1 MKPVLCDIP
10 AGSRI
15 AQALPNN
22 DFADCYQ
29 FDDLWPNQNALETYL
44 TLVTRTPGWMNALMA
59 MRNQAVRLVGLKH
72 VGNLS
77 TAVNR
82 KPAKEYKLGDRV
94 GIFSIQHLQD
104 DEVVVFDD
112 DKHLHVQ
119 LSVVKH
125 VVEGKP
131 KVSLSTVVH
140 IHNRLGRV
148 YMAVVGPVHSLIV
161 PRMLAQVAHA

>member
-148 YMAVVGPVHSLIV
+148 YMAVVGPVHSFIV